1 MFQNEIYSLEILI
14 DTYKNIMSEID
25 ILRKYLNDY
34 IKDSHDL
41 NQLTCDEKI
50 ILSYNAKINNIIMT
64 LKSIQE
70 NTTITNDYGQT
81 NKPFNNINSANDY
94 IKINYS
100 QLSNINNLTSLK
112 LLPICKLSS
121 FYIDKINF
129 NNKAYYLINVNKLDR
144 IKSYEYYQAKIPIF
158 TCEDLIINL
167 ISDSKDAILILQK
180 INYLLELNIKR
191 IELGIKQIFQIS
203 EIPI

>member
-167 ISDSKDAILILQK
+167 ISDSKEAILILQK

>member
-25 ILRKYLNDY
+25 TLTEYLNDY
-34 IKDSHDL
+34 IKDSKDL

-167 ISDSKDAILILQK
+167 ISDSKEAILILQK